1 MGFLRNSLY
10 NKAFLKS
17 PLKKWEI
24 TLNEKEKIMEIE
36 LLRLR
41 EVFRQ
46 PYLVGKAT
54 KNTTTPQAIL
64 PLLYTLGVVSLS
76 VPFVGF

>member
-1 MGFLRNSLY
+1 
-10 NKAFLKS
+10 
-17 PLKKWEI
+17 
-24 TLNEKEKIMEIE
+24 MEIE